1 MGSSRGTKCFSRAE
15 RRSRGV
21 RRMEALTGATA
32 AGEEGKGLFTGRR
45 ILIAEDNEIT
55 AEIICEILRMC
66 GIITEVESNGA
77 LAVEEF
83 FSAAPGTYD
92 AILMDIQ
99 MPEMD
104 GCPYRK
110 AERLYEHAPAIRSL
124 QLAPDGI
131 VTYVYPLEGNE
142 NAFGSLFDHPERRA
156 EAEYARDTGKMT
168 LSGPYGLS
176 QGGLGLVARK
186 PIYLDNE
193 GREHTFWGQRGRSE
207 CTGNL

>member
-1 MGSSRGTKCFSRAE
+1 
-15 RRSRGV
+15 
-21 RRMEALTGATA
+21 
-32 AGEEGKGLFTGRR
+32 
-45 ILIAEDNEIT
+45 
-55 AEIICEILRMC
+55 
-66 GIITEVESNGA
+66 
-77 LAVEEF
+77 
-83 FSAAPGTYD
+83 
-92 AILMDIQ
+92 
-99 MPEMD
+99 MD